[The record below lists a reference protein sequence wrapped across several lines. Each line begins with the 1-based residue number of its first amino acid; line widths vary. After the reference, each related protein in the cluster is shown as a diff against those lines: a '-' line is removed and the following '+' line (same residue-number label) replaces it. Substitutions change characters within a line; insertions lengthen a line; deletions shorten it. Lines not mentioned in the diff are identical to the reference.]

1 MQLILFL
8 IKYII
13 ISLLYNDTI
22 IYYILNNDFPGD
34 SLHEN
39 YKKFY
44 IFIVTKM
51 KNLKFYYI

>member
-1 MQLILFL
+1 M
-8 IKYII
+8 
-13 ISLLYNDTI
+13 I
-22 IYYILNNDFPGD
+22 IYYILNNNDFPGD